1 MEKRST
7 LAVLAAGLLL
17 LAGTGCSRQGAVLAN
32 IGSKTITGADF
43 VDRLKQLPPQYQGM
57 IKTDEDKKTMLD
69 AIVKEQL
76 IVQEARERN
85 IDKDKAIQSKINTI
99 VDQILLE
106 EMIKR
111 VRDTQL
117 KPTDAEIKAYYE
129 QHKTEYNGQERVKVA
144 HILVKDKGKAE
155 EILAKLNKGADFG
168 ALAQANSI
176 DPGSSRKGGELDYF
190 SKGDMVPEFEKAA
203 FALNTPGQLSGI
215 VQSAFG
221 YHIIKLIDKKSAG
234 QKSFEEAKTEAG
246 RALEKEKFD
255 KWMEGLKTKWHVKV
269 DYDKLK
275 ALSLPVA
282 AATIPEGEK

>member
-7 LAVLAAGLLL
+7 LAVLAAGVIL
-17 LAGTGCSRQGAVLAN
+17 LAGAGCSRQGAVLAN
-32 IGSKTITGADF
+32 IGSKVITGTDF
-43 VDRLKQLPPQYQGM
+43 MDRLKQLPPQYQGM

-85 IDKDKAIQSKINTI
+85 IDKDKVIQNKINTI

-106 EMIKR
+106 EMIKK
-111 VRDTQL
+111 VRTTQL
-117 KPTDAEIKAYYE
+117 KPTEAETKAYYE
-129 QHKTEYNGQERVKVA
+129 QHKAEYSGLERVKVA
-144 HILVKDKGKAE
+144 HILVKDKSKAE
-155 EILAKLNKGADFG
+155 ELLAKLNKGADFG
-168 ALAQANSI
+168 ALAMENSI

-203 FALNTPGQLSGI
+203 FALNTPGQLSGA
-215 VQSAFG
+215 VQSPFG
-221 YHIIKLIDKKSAG
+221 YHIIKLIDKKQAG
-234 QKSFEEAKTEAG
+234 QKSFEEAKTEAE
-246 RALEKEKFD
+246 RALEKDKFD

-275 ALSLPVA
+275 TLNLSA
-282 AATIPEGEK
+282 AAPTNPEGEK